1 MIVIYFVPEN
11 RSAAHI
17 YFDLAKAFVKRGH
30 AVDVITSYPR
40 NFNLDKNDLN
50 EYFPIEETIDG
61 IKVHRCK
68 YHFAKRDIIA
78 LRGLE
83 HFRLPQ
89 VYFKRYKKLNK
100 KFDVC
105 LIYIPPLS
113 LYKFGEKIRK
123 IDNIPFVLN
132 YQDIHPQELID
143 VGVLKNRLMIK
154 MIERMER
161 KSYVAADYITVM
173 SKMGKELISNRGG
186 NPNKI
191 TPIYNSVSL
200 PTIEEYLKKN
210 DFKKKENIEEKTL
223 VSYAGILSPF
233 QGIDDIVDAAK
244 KLKNHDDII
253 IFYIVGDGM
262 CKDQLVDRVKDEKI
276 HNVKIMSLQPREEYF
291 NIINSSDI
299 SIVSLD
305 KRMTAPAIPGKLINL
320 LAAKQPIIANVPS
333 TNETALI
340 IKKAKCGI
348 VTEPGNIDEIAKA
361 IIKLKDNPELRREMG
376 IRGRQFIEE
385 EINLEKNVAVYEHIF
400 KSIIDQGGNPAK
412 HSLDNDR

>member
-1 MIVIYFVPEN
+1 MKILMIVIYFVPEN

-40 NFNLDKNDLN
+40 NFNLDKKDLN

-83 HFRLPQ
+83 HFRLPR
-89 VYFKRYKKLNK
+89 VYFKRYKKLDK

-123 IDNIPFVLN
+123 IDNIPFLLN

-143 VGVLKNRLMIK
+143 VGVLKNKLMIK

-161 KSYVAADYITVM
+161 RSYAAADYITVM

-186 NPNKI
+186 NPNTI
-191 TPIYNSVSL
+191 THIYNSVSL
-200 PTIEEYLKKN
+200 PTINEYLKKR
-210 DFKKKENIEEKTL
+210 DFKKKEEIEDKTL
-223 VSYAGILSPF
+223 VSYAGILYPF

-244 KLKNHDDII
+244 KLKEHDDIT
-253 IFYIVGDGM
+253 FYIVGDGT
-262 CKDQLVDRVKDEKI
+262 CKNHLVGRVKDEKI
-276 HNVKIMSLQPREEYF
+276 HNVKIMPLQPREEYF

-305 KRMTAPAIPGKLINL
+305 KRMTAPAIPGKFINL
-320 LAAKQPIIANVPS
+320 LAAEQPIIANVPS

-348 VTEPGNIDEIAKA
+348 VTEPGNNDEIAKA
-361 IIKLKDNPELRREMG
+361 IIKLKDEPELRRKMG
-376 IRGRQFIEE
+376 VRGRQFLEE
-385 EINLEKNVAVYEHIF
+385 EMNLEKNVVVYEHIF
-400 KSIIDQGGNPAK
+400 KSIVAQG
-412 HSLDNDR
+412 